1 MNKKEINYLGKDF
14 AQFRENLIDFTKT
27 YFPNTYNDFNESSPG
42 MMIME
47 MSSYV
52 GDVLS
57 YYTDYQF
64 KESLLQES
72 RGKANILSIARTLGY
87 KTKNIVPAVVDLD
100 VYIIVPSI
108 DPDLDGIYEPDYRF
122 ALTVNQGMRVATE
135 KGIEFRTL
143 EPVNFAYSSSLSP
156 RETTVYQIN
165 SSTKDPEFY
174 LLKKTVKAIAGNV
187 QTKTYEFSKAR
198 RYDKILIE
206 EDAHNIIEVLD
217 IKDSDDNTWYEVP
230 FLAQDI
236 ILEPVSNVRENDPD
250 LYVYADTAPYL
261 LKTKKVPRRFIT
273 KFNSIG
279 DLEIQFGSGVS
290 DISDEELIPNPD
302 NIGSA
307 LLGLQKQFDFPIDP
321 SNFVYTKTYGLAPSN
336 TTLTVRYTTG
346 GGLESNIQANT
357 LTEIV
362 QREFTLDDEN
372 LDSALVSYVKN
383 SLAVNN
389 SKPAS
394 GGKSSETV
402 DEIRQN
408 ALSMFAS
415 QQRAVTKEDYLVRAY
430 AMPPKFG
437 AIAKAYITK
446 DDNLN
451 LEIGSKDRVP
461 NPLALNLYTLGYT
474 DTGKL
479 TALNPAIKENL
490 QTYMKQYRM
499 LTDAINIKDAFII
512 NIGVLFDIVTLPE
525 YNSNEVI
532 FKCISKLKE
541 TFDINK
547 WKIGQ
552 PIIMSKLYVDL
563 DKVEGVQTVKN
574 IKIVNLYETLSGY
587 SGNVYNI
594 KEATRD
600 GIIYTSLD
608 PSIFEIRYPD
618 LDIIGKV
625 VNI

>member
-14 AQFRENLIDFTKT
+14 SQFRENLIDFAKS

-72 RGKANILSIARTLGY
+72 KGKANILSIARTLGY
-87 KTKNIVPAVVDLD
+87 KSKNIVPAVVDLD
-100 VYIIVPSI
+100 VYVIIPSVDI
-108 DPDLDGIYEPDYRF
+108 GGGVYEPDYTY
-122 ALTVNQGMRVATE
+122 ALTVNAGMRVATE
-135 KGIEFRTL
+135 KGVEFRTL
-143 EPVNFAYSSSLSP
+143 EPVNFAYSSNTSP

-165 SSTKDPEFY
+165 NSTKDPEFY
-174 LLKKTVKAIAGNV
+174 LVKKTVKAIAGNV
-187 QTKTYEFSKAR
+187 QTKTYSFNKAR
-198 RYDKILIE
+198 RYDKILIQE
-206 EDAHNIIEVLD
+206 EKHNIIEVLD
-217 IKDSDDNTWYEVP
+217 IKDADDNTWYEVP
-230 FLAQDI
+230 FLAQDV
-236 ILEPVSNVRENDPD
+236 ILEPISNTRENDPD

-261 LKTKKVPRRFIT
+261 LKAKKIARRFIT
-273 KFNSIG
+273 KFNSAG

-336 TTLTVRYTTG
+336 TTLTIRYTTG
-346 GGLESNIQANT
+346 GGIESNVAANT

-362 QREFTLDDEN
+362 EREFTLDDEN
-372 LDSALVSYVKN
+372 LDSSLVAFVKN
-383 SLAVNN
+383 SIAVNN
-389 SKPAS
+389 PAPAS
-394 GGKSSETV
+394 GGKSAETV

-408 ALSMFAS
+408 ALSMFSS

-430 AMPPKFG
+430 SMSPKFG
-437 AIAKAYITK
+437 AIAKAYIVK

-451 LEIGSKDRVP
+451 LEIGSKDRIP

-490 QTYMKQYRM
+490 QTYIKQYRM

-512 NIGVLFDIVTLPE
+512 NIGVLFDIITLPE

-532 FKCISKLKE
+532 FRCIAKLKE
-541 TFDINK
+541 TFDIMK
-547 WKIGQ
+547 WKIAQ

-563 DKVEGVQTVKN
+563 DKVEGVQTVKS
-574 IKIVNLYETLSGY
+574 IKIVNLYDTLSGY

-594 KEATRD
+594 NEATRD

>member
-14 AQFRENLIDFTKT
+14 AQFRENLIDFAKA

-72 RGKANILSIARTLGY
+72 KGKSNVLSIARTLGY
-87 KTKNIVPAVVDLD
+87 KSKNIVPAVVDLD
-100 VYIIVPSI
+100 VYIIIPSVDI
-108 DPDLDGIYEPDYRF
+108 GGGVYEPDYTF
-122 ALTVNQGMRVATE
+122 ALTVNSGMRVATE
-135 KGIEFRTL
+135 NGIEFRTL
-143 EPVNFAYSSSLSP
+143 EPINFALSSNLSP

-165 SSTKDPEFY
+165 NSTKAPEFY
-174 LLKKTVKAIAGNV
+174 LLKKVVKAIAGNV
-187 QTKTYEFSKAR
+187 QTKTYAFNKAR
-198 RYDKILIE
+198 RYDKILIQE
-206 EDAHNIIEVLD
+206 ENRNIIEVLD

-230 FLAQDI
+230 FLAQEI
-236 ILEPVSNVRENDPD
+236 LLEPVANVRDNDPD
-250 LYVYADTAPYL
+250 LFVYADTAPYL
-261 LKTKKVPRRFIT
+261 LKTKKVARRFIT
-273 KFNSIG
+273 KFNSVN

-290 DISDEELIPNPD
+290 DIADEELIPNPD

-321 SNFVYTKTYGLAPSN
+321 SNFVYTKSYGLAPSN
-336 TTLTVRYTTG
+336 TTLTIRYTTG
-346 GGLESNIQANT
+346 GGITSNVAANT

-362 QREFTLDDEN
+362 SREFTLDDEN
-372 LDSALVSYVKN
+372 LDPILVTYVKN

-389 SKPAS
+389 STPAS
-394 GGKSSETV
+394 GGKSTETT

-430 AMPPKFG
+430 SMSPKFG

-451 LEIGSKDRVP
+451 LELGARDRVP

-479 TALNPAIKENL
+479 TSLNPAIKENL

-512 NIGVLFDIVTLPE
+512 NIGVLFDIITLPE

-532 FKCISKLKE
+532 FRCIEKLKDSFNI
-541 TFDINK
+541 TK
-547 WKIGQ
+547 WKISQ
-552 PIIMSKLYVDL
+552 PIILSKLYVDL
-563 DKVEGVQTVKN
+563 DKVEGVQTVKS
-574 IKIVNLYETLSGY
+574 IKIVNLYDTLSGY

-594 KEATRD
+594 HEATKD

-608 PSIFEIRYPD
+608 PSIFEIKYPD